1 MERKPITTSTIR
13 QMKVEGRPST
23 MITAYDYAM
32 ARNVDEAGIDMILVG
47 DSVGNVMLGY
57 SSTIPVTMDAMIHHT
72 QAVVRGTKYALVV
85 GDMPFMSYQASE
97 AEGLMNAGRFLKEGG
112 ILDELENAGIQEG
125 DTVRMYGFEFDYYK

>member
-47 DSVGNVMLGY
+47 DSVGNVSNAWLQFNY
-57 SSTIPVTMDAMIHHT
+57 SGNDGCDDSS
-72 QAVVRGTKYALVV
+72 YA
-85 GDMPFMSYQASE
+85 GCRPWH
-97 AEGLMNAGRFLKEGG
+97 
-112 ILDELENAGIQEG
+112 
-125 DTVRMYGFEFDYYK
+125 